1 MAITDVNIPPDWSSI
16 NEQLIWGA
24 LSDNVALDNF
34 KYVYEV
40 KNYLGE
46 SIILAKVFP
55 DPNSSYGWFDV
66 SNVIRN
72 ELVIDWFDNS
82 GNAFESVLVNELHDY
97 NIGVP
102 YSVEIGEDYNIGY
115 SGITQLNMASGN
127 TISFNYVPNAW
138 SKQQSLYQQYN
149 NKFITNRPLEANVHF
164 ANDYT
169 DNEEHLYIG
178 VNLELDGRSNE
189 DYFYVDIYYNDGT
202 YALGV
207 NFHFPYSNILSRYF
221 QLDISPLQINIS
233 CDGPVIDSNVK
244 YYVVRTFAGE
254 EFKVNMVCKGNHEPR
269 LLHFMNGAGVF
280 DTARFDCVSKLNM
293 AVTRKAFEKKGW
305 DVTNIGGTHIQYM
318 DNNEIYRETKV
329 NYAQNMD
336 YSMKLMMNYP
346 TDAEYRWLAELIY
359 SPLIYLQ
366 ERNNGTN
373 YFYPVTIKNT
383 NYEFI
388 QRISSKLKTLEIE
401 IELNQKRSATR
412 R

>member
-24 LSDNVALDNF
+24 LSDNIALDNF

-66 SNVIRN
+66 SNIIRN

-115 SGITQLNMASGN
+115 SGITQLNMASGS
-127 TISFNYVPNAW
+127 TTSYNYVPNAW
-138 SKQQSLYQQYN
+138 GKQQSLYQLYN

-164 ANDYT
+164 ANDYE
-169 DNEEHLYIG
+169 DNEEHIYIG
-178 VNLELDGRSNE
+178 VNSDEVDTMVL
-189 DYFYVDIYYNDGT
+189 YVDVYLNDGSSM
-202 YALGV
+202 LG
-207 NFHFPYSNILSRYF
+207 NELHIGINNTTNYY
-221 QLDISPLQINIS
+221 QLDISPLCINIENGS
-233 CDGPVIDSNVK
+233 ALIDENTK

-254 EFKVNMVCKGNHEPR
+254 EFRVNMVCKGNHEPR

-305 DVTNIGGTHIQYM
+305 DVSNRGGTHIQYM
-318 DNNEIYRETKV
+318 DDNQIYRETKV

-366 ERNNGTN
+366 ELNNGYN

>member
-34 KYVYEV
+34 KYVFEV

-66 SNVIRN
+66 GNIIRN

-97 NIGVP
+97 NIGCP

-115 SGITQLNMASGN
+115 SGITELNMASGN
-127 TISFNYVPNAW
+127 TTSYNYVPNAW
-138 SKQQSLYQQYN
+138 GKQQSLYNSYN
-149 NKFITNRPLEANVHF
+149 NKFLTNRPLEANVHF

-169 DNEEHLYIG
+169 DNEEHIYIG
-178 VNLELDGRSNE
+178 LNSDEVDTMVL
-189 DYFYVDIYYNDGT
+189 YVDVYTNDGSSS
-202 YALGV
+202 LG
-207 NFHFPYSNILSRYF
+207 NELHIGINNTTNYY
-221 QLDISPLQINIS
+221 QLDISPLCINIENGS
-233 CDGPVIDSNVK
+233 PLIDENTK

-254 EFKVNMVCKGNHEPR
+254 EFRVNMVCKANHEPR
-269 LLHFMNGAGVF
+269 LLHFMNAAGVF

-318 DNNEIYRETKV
+318 DNNQIYRETKV
-329 NYAQNMD
+329 NYSQNMD

-366 ERNNGTN
+366 ELNNGYN

>member
-1 MAITDVNIPPDWSSI
+1 
-16 NEQLIWGA
+16 
-24 LSDNVALDNF
+24 
-34 KYVYEV
+34 
-40 KNYLGE
+40 
-46 SIILAKVFP
+46 
-55 DPNSSYGWFDV
+55 
-66 SNVIRN
+66 
-72 ELVIDWFDNS
+72 
-82 GNAFESVLVNELHDY
+82 
-97 NIGVP
+97 
-102 YSVEIGEDYNIGY
+102 
-115 SGITQLNMASGN
+115 
-127 TISFNYVPNAW
+127 VPNAW
-138 SKQQSLYQQYN
+138 GKQQSLYQSYN
-149 NKFITNRPLEANVHF
+149 NKFITNRPLEANTYF
-164 ANDYT
+164 LEDYT
-169 DNEEHLYIG
+169 DDHEHLYVG
-178 VNLELDGRSNE
+178 LNSDELDTMVL
-189 DYFYVDIYYNDGT
+189 YVDLYLNDGSSS
-202 YALGV
+202 LG
-207 NFHFPYSNILSRYF
+207 NELHIGINNITNYY
-221 QLDISPLQINIS
+221 QLDISPYSINIQN
-233 CDGPVIDSNVK
+233 GPPLIDENTK

-366 ERNNGTN
+366 ERNNGAN

>member
-24 LSDNVALDNF
+24 LSDNVALENF
-34 KYVYEV
+34 KYVFEV

-66 SNVIRN
+66 SNIIRN
-72 ELVIDWFDNS
+72 ELVIDWFN
-82 GNAFESVLVNELHDY
+82 GNTWDGTIVNELHPY

-115 SGITQLNMASGN
+115 SGITQLNMASGE

-138 SKQQSLYQQYN
+138 SKQQSLYQNYN
-149 NKFITNRPLEANVHF
+149 NKFITNRPLEANVHLV
-164 ANDYT
+164 NDGSGL
-169 DNEEHLYIG
+169 EEHLYIG
-178 VNLELDGRSNE
+178 FNSDECEVNSRTDLYFTLDF
-189 DYFYVDIYYNDGT
+189 YFNDGSS
-202 YALGV
+202 ALMRDYHV
-207 NFHFPYSNILSRYF
+207 SVTNPLDRYF
-221 QLDISPLQINIS
+221 QLDISPYSLSIFEG
-233 CDGPVIDSNVK
+233 DDFSNLK
-244 YYVVRTFAGE
+244 YYIFRTSFGQ

-269 LLHFMNGAGVF
+269 VLHFMNAAGVF

-305 DVTNIGGTHIQYM
+305 DVTNRGGTHIQYM
-318 DNNEIYRETKV
+318 DNNEMYRETKV

-366 ERNNGTN
+366 ESVNGQM

-388 QRISSKLKTLEIE
+388 ERISSKLKTLEIE
-401 IELNQKRSATR
+401 IELNQKRSAVR